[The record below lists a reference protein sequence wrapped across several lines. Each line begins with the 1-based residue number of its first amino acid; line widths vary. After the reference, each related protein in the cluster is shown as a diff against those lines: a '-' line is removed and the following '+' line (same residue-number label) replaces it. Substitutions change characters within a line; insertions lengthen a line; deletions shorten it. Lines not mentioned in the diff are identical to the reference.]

1 MVYLEPGNLRAAE
14 FQNSMWKKFDLEKN
28 RLKKIRLKIDRNQ
41 KKKIQ
46 NTWQVLNIEWHQT
59 HLRSEQPNSETN
71 SFEWVHVRVVI
82 VLKEH

>member
-1 MVYLEPGNLRAAE
+1 MFWKNLIG
-14 FQNSMWKKFDLEKN
+14 
-28 RLKKIRLKIDRNQ
+28 KKIAWKNLDWKSTEI